1 MRFLLAPFQYL
12 LVLLANL
19 LFPGLVCVLAS
30 VGLRRLAF
38 WFTEFYCRISLFAF
52 GARLEVRGL
61 ENVPSTGSCVI
72 VSSHSSHLDGPALI
86 IALPHPIYFI
96 IKRELAEIPV
106 WGSAAKKLGFIS
118 VDRGRSEKARAQMRE
133 AIGHVQAGRRVLVF
147 AEGTRSPNADMLP
160 FKKGGFHLAVDAQ
173 VPILPIA
180 IKGGHAILPKRALLP
195 HPGPMEVVIGEPIP
209 TEGLTK
215 VAVPELL
222 QRTRA
227 VIEEMRE

>member
-30 VGLRRLAF
+30 VGWRRLAF
-38 WFTEFYCRISLFAF
+38 WFTELYCRISLFAF

-173 VPILPIA
+173 VPILPWTD
-180 IKGGHAILPKRALLP
+180 GGRHRRADP
-195 HPGPMEVVIGEPIP
+195 HRGAHQGRRAGAAPAHPSRDRGDAG
-209 TEGLTK
+209 
-215 VAVPELL
+215 VA
-222 QRTRA
+222 
-227 VIEEMRE
+227 REAGATLVAGTPRCQA